1 MPYYIVYDDK
11 HGNPC
16 MDGGYATES
25 KAQAELQ
32 DKAIGGEGEVY
43 YSKYHDVTR
52 ATRSIKHQ
60 RIGDMG
66 LEDGSKNIRHNIRE
80 DEYASL

>member
-1 MPYYIVYDDK
+1 MPHYIIYDDK
-11 HGNPC
+11 NGRPC
-16 MDGGYATES
+16 MGGGFDTRS
-25 KAQAELQ
+25 RAEDELREH
-32 DKAIGGEGEVY
+32 DVYGTGGVY

-66 LEDGSKNIRHNIRE
+66 LEDGSKNIRHKRGEN
-80 DEYASL
+80 EYD